1 MGDDLTAR
9 VVRLEER
16 SGAHAERLA
25 VVETELR
32 AIRAQLR
39 LVSAMLAAI
48 GASNI
53 WGLVR

>member
-1 MGDDLTAR
+1 VDDLTSR

-25 VVETELR
+25 VVETELH

-39 LVSAMLAAI
+39 LVI
-48 GASNI
+48 GLLSMI
-53 WGLVR
+53 GLGQLWGLVR